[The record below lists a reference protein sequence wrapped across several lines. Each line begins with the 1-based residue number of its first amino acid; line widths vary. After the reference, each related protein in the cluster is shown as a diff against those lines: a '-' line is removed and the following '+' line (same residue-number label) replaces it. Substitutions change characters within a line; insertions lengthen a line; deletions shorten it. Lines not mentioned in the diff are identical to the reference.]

1 MVTTE
6 PVPTGNTYDKY
17 ASTNPVE
24 QRMMRGFF
32 AAFDSMLDAASTGQ
46 GPGGATPQRIL
57 EIGVGEGIV
66 TSRVIERFP
75 SASVVGLDLPDDEL
89 ADDWKARDLSCVFGD
104 ATTLPFPND
113 SFDLV
118 LAIEVFEHLGD
129 TAGAL
134 HELHRVCSGSLIAS
148 VPFEPIWRAG
158 NMARGRYWRDLGN
171 TPGHINHWTNRGF
184 AKLVATQFDV
194 VQTATPLPWTVV
206 RATPIE

>member
-1 MVTTE
+1 
-6 PVPTGNTYDKY
+6 
-17 ASTNPVE
+17 
-24 QRMMRGFF
+24 MMRGFF
-32 AAFDSMLDAASTGQ
+32 TAFDSMLDAAS
-46 GPGGATPQRIL
+46 ASVTPRRIL

-75 SASVVGLDLPDDEL
+75 AATVLGLDLPDDAL
-89 ADDWKARDLSCVFGD
+89 AEDWRARELSCVFGD

-134 HELHRVCSGSLIAS
+134 HELHRVCCGSLIAS

-158 NMARGRYWRDLGN
+158 NMVRGRYWRHLGN
-171 TPGHINHWTNRGF
+171 TPGHVNHWTKRGF
-184 AKLVATQFDV
+184 ANFVGTQFEV
-194 VQTATPLPWTVV
+194 VQTATPLPWAMV
-206 RATPIE
+206 RANPIE